1 MDEAQIRPLRE
12 SDYGAVLEIVSGGY
26 QNRDQTSLDW
36 SLRDSPIFCRDFS
49 AIAEIDGR
57 PVGVWLSSVQDLK
70 VAEGMYVPAGSG
82 LIVVHPEFRRKGI
95 GTSLWRWRRKT
106 GAERRDGP
114 LLGYGVS
121 SEETR
126 KLFWKRL
133 SAAPTLPDSGRVYSK
148 LISLEPI
155 KRAVQEVQEAR
166 GAGEPRESESINV
179 AFELQ
184 GVPPFS
190 LRVSPRALAL
200 VEGTESDMK
209 VRISNG
215 IPGGL
220 DLIGSILRR
229 RVRISGWHHILRLIR
244 SRQILAEFASA
255 VRLGAL

>member
-1 MDEAQIRPLRE
+1 MDEVQIRPLRE
-12 SDYGAVLEIVSGGY
+12 SDYGAVLEILSGGY
-26 QNRDQTSLDW
+26 QTRDGKSLDW

-70 VAEGMYVPAGSG
+70 VAEGMYIPASSG

-95 GTSLWRWRRKT
+95 GTCLWRWRRKT

-155 KRAVQEVQEAR
+155 KRAVREVQDAR
-166 GAGEPRESESINV
+166 GDAEPLESESVNV
-179 AFELQ
+179 AFQLQ
-184 GVPPFS
+184 GVPPFI
-190 LRVSPRALAL
+190 LRISPRALAL
-200 VEGTESDMK
+200 VEGLEADMK

-215 IPGGL
+215 IPGGFGL
-220 DLIGSILRR
+220 VGSILRR
-229 RVRISGWHHILRLIR
+229 RVRISGWRHLLRLFR
-244 SRQILAEFASA
+244 SRRILGEFAA
-255 VRLGAL
+255 AIRLGG